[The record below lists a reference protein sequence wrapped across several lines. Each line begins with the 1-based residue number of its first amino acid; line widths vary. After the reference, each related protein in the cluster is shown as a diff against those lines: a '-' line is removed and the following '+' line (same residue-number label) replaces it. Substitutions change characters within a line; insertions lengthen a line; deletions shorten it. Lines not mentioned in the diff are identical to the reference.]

1 MATASKPSVRAP
13 KGAEVA
19 TAAFEQV
26 TAASREAMQS
36 NMDRSM
42 AAAAEFG
49 AFGKENMEALVTSA
63 TVAQKGM
70 EALSQRYVAFTK
82 AAMET
87 HMAAAR
93 AMMTS
98 KSVQELIE
106 RQTDYA
112 KSTVEAY
119 MAEMNAMSDMMSGLT
134 KDAMKPLNE
143 RMTAMSAMMQNGAV
157 R

>member
-1 MATASKPSVRAP
+1 MATAAKSTARTV
-13 KGAEVA
+13 KGAEAA

-26 TAASREAMQS
+26 TAASREAMQT
-36 NMDRSM
+36 NIDRSM

-49 AFGKENMEALVTSA
+49 AFGKENMEAFVNSA
-63 TVAQKGM
+63 SVAQKGM
-70 EALSQRYVAFTK
+70 EALSARYVAFTK
-82 AAMET
+82 AAMEN
-87 HMAAAR
+87 HMSAAR

-106 RQTDYA
+106 RQTEYT
-112 KSTVEAY
+112 KSSVEAY
-119 MAEMNAMSDMMSGLT
+119 MAEMNAMSDMMAGLT

-143 RMTAMSAMMQNGAV
+143 RMSAMSALMHNGAA